1 MARSSQLTYSLAIE
15 ELNQLVQD
23 LQGDDI
29 DVDQLSEKVKRASF
43 LIKFCKTKLR
53 ETDEEVKK
61 VLEELDVDSIAC
73 APDEED

>member
-1 MARSSQLTYSLAIE
+1 MARNSQLNYSQAIE
-15 ELNQLVQD
+15 ELNKLVQD

-53 ETDEEVKK
+53 DTDGEVKK
-61 VLEELDVDSIAC
+61 VLEELDIDSIAC

>member
-1 MARSSQLTYSLAIE
+1 MARSSQLNYSQAIE
-15 ELNQLVQD
+15 ELNKLVQD

-53 ETDEEVKK
+53 DTDEEVKK